1 MSRLQTA
8 RRKQSRFEYR
18 VVKDEHVDKFLERQ
32 ADELV
37 AKHDGTDRL
46 AGYRPYPKQCEF
58 HAAGNAARERLLMA
72 GNQLGKTLAGGFEA
86 AMHATGRYPAWW
98 KGRRFDRPTVA
109 WVGGVTG
116 ESTRDSPQRVL
127 LGRPGAHGTGA
138 IPKDALGQ
146 VTSAR
151 GVADLAD
158 NIEYSTYPAASRA
171 LRSSRMSRGA
181 RNGRARR
188 STGCGSTRSHRSPS
202 IPKD

>member
-1 MSRLQTA
+1 MSLMHSLNSPDSDLPSVLSALQSEKQRRLT
-8 RRKQSRFEYR
+8 E
-18 VVKDEHVDKFLERQ
+18 
-32 ADELV
+32 
-37 AKHDGTDRL
+37 DRL
-46 AGYRPYPKQCEF
+46 KYYEPYPKQLEF
-58 HAAGNAARERLLMA
+58 HAAGAAHRERLLMA

-98 KGRRFDRPTVA
+98 KGKRFDRPTVA

-158 NIEYSTYPAASRA
+158 
-171 LRSSRMSRGA
+171 
-181 RNGRARR
+181 
-188 STGCGSTRSHRSPS
+188 
-202 IPKD
+202 